1 MEEEH
6 RQGIIDPRQ
15 EKASST
21 LKELIRDQKEKKWK
35 GQQYKG
41 PKPKKK
47 ARSCKDLITNKNN
60 TPSRRIL
67 HLS

>member
-15 EKASST
+15 KKASST

-47 ARSCKDLITNKNN
+47 ASGCKELVANKNN
-60 TPSRRIL
+60 APSRRVL
-67 HLS
+67 QLS